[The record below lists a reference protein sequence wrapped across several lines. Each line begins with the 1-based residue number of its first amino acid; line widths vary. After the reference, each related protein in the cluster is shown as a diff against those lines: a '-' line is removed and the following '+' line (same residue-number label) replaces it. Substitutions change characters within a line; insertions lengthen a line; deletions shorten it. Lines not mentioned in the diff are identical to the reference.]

1 MTDPALGWSGTDSR
15 LQHFL
20 RTMGADRDERGRWL
34 VAGTVA
40 LFMGVGP
47 DVVVGA
53 DARYFVGGRPHGLA
67 LDLRG
72 TSYGMGIVVI

>member
-1 MTDPALGWSGTDSR
+1 VTTSTALSR
-15 LQHFL
+15 
-20 RTMGADRDERGRWL
+20 E
-34 VAGTVA
+34 
-40 LFMGVGP
+40 
-47 DVVVGA
+47 A